1 MRAKQKFKLSA
12 TIIGIC
18 FLLHGIPVFA
28 AESSEMIEFDLKTN
42 EMKTVEIE
50 EQNSDS
56 VDSYI
61 PEGIS
66 TGIQTYG
73 AIIDGDD
80 RYRIPANLSST
91 TFPYCSYGVVSCTRP
106 DGTSSFGTGWLF
118 GPNDVATAAHVVYS
132 QENGGYPSSIIFYPG
147 VNNSGSIVGASYKA
161 TIAVLPATYQSER
174 DATKDY
180 AFFIVK

>member
-1 MRAKQKFKLSA
+1 M
-12 TIIGIC
+12 
-18 FLLHGIPVFA
+18 LHGIPAFA

-80 RYRIPANLSST
+80 TNVVACWT
-91 TFPYCSYGVVSCTRP
+91 TC
-106 DGTSSFGTGWLF
+106 
-118 GPNDVATAAHVVYS
+118 
-132 QENGGYPSSIIFYPG
+132 
-147 VNNSGSIVGASYKA
+147 
-161 TIAVLPATYQSER
+161 
-174 DATKDY
+174 
-180 AFFIVK
+180 FI

>member
-1 MRAKQKFKLSA
+1 MSA

-61 PEGIS
+61 QRESVLEFKHMERLLMVMIGIEFLLVY
-66 TGIQTYG
+66 QVQ
-73 AIIDGDD
+73 
-80 RYRIPANLSST
+80 LS
-91 TFPYCSYGVVSCTRP
+91 
-106 DGTSSFGTGWLF
+106 
-118 GPNDVATAAHVVYS
+118 H
-132 QENGGYPSSIIFYPG
+132 
-147 VNNSGSIVGASYKA
+147 
-161 TIAVLPATYQSER
+161 IALMVL
-174 DATKDY
+174 
-180 AFFIVK
+180 

>member
-91 TFPYCSYGVVSCTRP
+91 TFPYCSYGVVSCT
-106 DGTSSFGTGWLF
+106 
-118 GPNDVATAAHVVYS
+118 
-132 QENGGYPSSIIFYPG
+132 
-147 VNNSGSIVGASYKA
+147 
-161 TIAVLPATYQSER
+161 
-174 DATKDY
+174 
-180 AFFIVK
+180 

>member
-1 MRAKQKFKLSA
+1 MSA

-61 PEGIS
+61 PEVIS
-66 TGIQTYG
+66 T
-73 AIIDGDD
+73 
-80 RYRIPANLSST
+80 
-91 TFPYCSYGVVSCTRP
+91 
-106 DGTSSFGTGWLF
+106 
-118 GPNDVATAAHVVYS
+118 
-132 QENGGYPSSIIFYPG
+132 
-147 VNNSGSIVGASYKA
+147 
-161 TIAVLPATYQSER
+161 
-174 DATKDY
+174 
-180 AFFIVK
+180 

>member
-1 MRAKQKFKLSA
+1 ML
-12 TIIGIC
+12 
-18 FLLHGIPVFA
+18 LLHGIPVFA

-80 RYRIPANLSST
+80 RYRIPASLSST
-91 TFPYCSYGVVSCTRP
+91 TFPYCSYDVVSCTRP
-106 DGTSSFGTGWLF
+106 DGTSSFGTGWLL
-118 GPNDVATAAHVVYS
+118 VRTMWQQLRMLY
-132 QENGGYPSSIIFYPG
+132 
-147 VNNSGSIVGASYKA
+147 
-161 TIAVLPATYQSER
+161 
-174 DATKDY
+174 
-180 AFFIVK
+180 IVKRMVDILLRDSSSQ

>member
-1 MRAKQKFKLSA
+1 MVLNWESQSIRYTARVS
-12 TIIGIC
+12 IR
-18 FLLHGIPVFA
+18 LL
-28 AESSEMIEFDLKTN
+28 
-42 EMKTVEIE
+42 
-50 EQNSDS
+50 
-56 VDSYI
+56 
-61 PEGIS
+61 
-66 TGIQTYG
+66 
-73 AIIDGDD
+73 
-80 RYRIPANLSST
+80 LSS
-91 TFPYCSYGVVSCTRP
+91 FKAYGVVSCTRP
-106 DGTSSFGTGWLF
+106 DGTSSFGTGGLF

>member
-61 PEGIS
+61 PEGIK
-66 TGIQTYG
+66 Y
-73 AIIDGDD
+73 
-80 RYRIPANLSST
+80 
-91 TFPYCSYGVVSCTRP
+91 
-106 DGTSSFGTGWLF
+106 W
-118 GPNDVATAAHVVYS
+118 
-132 QENGGYPSSIIFYPG
+132 
-147 VNNSGSIVGASYKA
+147 NSNIWS
-161 TIAVLPATYQSER
+161 
-174 DATKDY
+174 DY
-180 AFFIVK
+180 